1 MTVQAKR
8 TMKAEKLARI
18 YDDEI
23 APVWGA
29 KFGKM
34 LLRNLQVPARGQVLD
49 ISCGTGWPTTEIL
62 RRMTDGSR
70 LIAIDASSAMLDV
83 ARRKI
88 ADLGPIAKKVFFR
101 TAVSLSMQDAV
112 ALAHIL
118 ADLVKPFE
126 SRLDEALAAARTA
139 KPAG

>member
-1 MTVQAKR
+1 MAPETGSLNMDV
-8 TMKAEKLARI
+8 TP
-18 YDDEI
+18 
-23 APVWGA
+23 APV
-29 KFGKM
+29 
-34 LLRNLQVPARGQVLD
+34 ND
-49 ISCGTGWPTTEIL
+49 
-62 RRMTDGSR
+62 
-70 LIAIDASSAMLDV
+70 
-83 ARRKI
+83 
-88 ADLGPIAKKVFFR
+88 ADLGVAYEGAAVYANRFFVSIGPVARIAFAEQNGPDKKVFFR